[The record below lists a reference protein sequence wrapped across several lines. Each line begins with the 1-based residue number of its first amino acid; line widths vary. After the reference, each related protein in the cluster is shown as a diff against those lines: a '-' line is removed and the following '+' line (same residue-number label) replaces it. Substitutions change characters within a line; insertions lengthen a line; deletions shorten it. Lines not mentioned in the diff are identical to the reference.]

1 MAMKHPRI
9 TVFSGAIFA
18 LGLMTVLSGKT
29 LFCNRRK
36 NWKESF
42 LVFSS
47 FWNTSTANSSCLYV
61 LHINR
66 VIRFLWSENAKGR
79 VLHER

>member
-29 LFCNRRK
+29 FFLQ
-36 NWKESF
+36 WKKEEERI
-42 LVFSS
+42 FS
-47 FWNTSTANSSCLYV
+47 CV
-61 LHINR
+61 
-66 VIRFLWSENAKGR
+66 
-79 VLHER
+79 